1 MGAILVTGAS
11 RGIGRGI
18 ALELASAGHRVAIHY
33 NGNREAAESTA
44 AECATRYAQAHAGPL
59 GDGPAGAA
67 SAAPP
72 STATGR
78 AAASGEV
85 AATSEAA
92 PSATTGRAAASG
104 EAAAVFQANIA
115 VPADRERLVAE
126 VTERFGSIAGLVNNA
141 GIAPRKRDDIV
152 YAEEEIFDEVMRV
165 NLYGPYFLTQL
176 VARGWIAEREAGEG
190 EWSSLAQ
197 GEIARRIVFVTS
209 ISAETVST
217 NRGEYCVSKAGL
229 GMASQLFAARLAGD
243 GILVFEVRPGIT
255 ATDMTSGVKDK
266 YDGLIGEGL
275 VPQRRWGY
283 PKDTGVAVGSIM
295 AGNLDFAPGS
305 VIYTDGGLHIPRL

>member
-1 MGAILVTGAS
+1 
-11 RGIGRGI
+11 
-18 ALELASAGHRVAIHY
+18 
-33 NGNREAAESTA
+33 
-44 AECATRYAQAHAGPL
+44 
-59 GDGPAGAA
+59 
-67 SAAPP
+67 
-72 STATGR
+72 
-78 AAASGEV
+78 
-85 AATSEAA
+85 
-92 PSATTGRAAASG
+92 
-104 EAAAVFQANIA
+104 
-115 VPADRERLVAE
+115 
-126 VTERFGSIAGLVNNA
+126 
-141 GIAPRKRDDIV
+141 
-152 YAEEEIFDEVMRV
+152 
-165 NLYGPYFLTQL
+165 
-176 VARGWIAEREAGEG
+176 
-190 EWSSLAQ
+190 
-197 GEIARRIVFVTS
+197 VTS

-229 GMASQLFAARLAGD
+229 GMASQLFAARLAGE